1 MPLCTPGV
9 LNIYRKVVFGP
20 LKPQHHHTV
29 NIHYGNH
36 NANAVLLWTNPVSSH
51 FQGWIAVCSK
61 ALYLEHSWWAARRPC
76 KLARA
81 LGVAFCIDNC
91 TVVFP
96 KPLSP
101 EFLND
106 HWLHTSISL
115 FFVGSNRMKGLQVL
129 EIHIYSTS
137 SVSSSITVTTLWII
151 WRFRTKFRRLHRCIS
166 ATTPEFHNLQ
176 RLFHM
181 HAA

>member
-1 MPLCTPGV
+1 MPMQSFYEPIPFRATSRVGLLYVPKHCILSTLGEQPEG
-9 LNIYRKVVFGP
+9 
-20 LKPQHHHTV
+20 H
-29 NIHYGNH
+29 
-36 NANAVLLWTNPVSSH
+36 ANSQEHLEWHFASTIAQWFFQSLFHPSFWTTI
-51 FQGWIAVCSK
+51 G
-61 ALYLEHSWWAARRPC
+61 
-76 KLARA
+76 
-81 LGVAFCIDNC
+81 CILR
-91 TVVFP
+91 F
-96 KPLSP
+96 
-101 EFLND
+101 
-106 HWLHTSISL
+106 HL